1 MLLVQ
6 NTQINHAT
14 LAENITPYNHLL
26 EHPIVKQFWDAT
38 TAAGAMALNEE
49 ITRQASM
56 IAYINDFKL
65 MMIVTL
71 ISLPFVLL
79 LSSPKKAGG
88 SQSKEAVVMD

>member
-1 MLLVQ
+1 
-6 NTQINHAT
+6 
-14 LAENITPYNHLL
+14 
-26 EHPIVKQFWDAT
+26 
-38 TAAGAMALNEE
+38 
-49 ITRQASM
+49 M

-88 SQSKEAVVMD
+88 AQSKEAVVMD

>member
-1 MLLVQ
+1 
-6 NTQINHAT
+6 
-14 LAENITPYNHLL
+14 
-26 EHPIVKQFWDAT
+26 
-38 TAAGAMALNEE
+38 MALNEE

-79 LSSPKKAGG
+79 LSSPKKLGG